1 MRGSLNRRT
10 AHNET
15 VDDYR
20 IYWWYMLAAGGLL
33 NIELCTAW
41 HCCICKL
48 LCKRHPHEKA
58 DDWRPIRTGTA
69 VSIGL
74 TFFFEHFY
82 SRTRRLD
89 INRRSKGARARV
101 SGVAK
106 MQISIHFCQSCIDLK
121 CVCWVTGVSCPF
133 LPFLCLALIHFE
145 TNQLHLCSS
154 KQSIYG
160 CSGATGTGTDIFR
173 VSLLISFPFSFV
185 TF

>member
-41 HCCICKL
+41 RCCICKL
-48 LCKRHPHEKA
+48 LCKRHPHKTA

-74 TFFFEHFY
+74 TFFLNTSILEHVALT
-82 SRTRRLD
+82 SIVARRVPVQGL
-89 INRRSKGARARV
+89 
-101 SGVAK
+101 VA
-106 MQISIHFCQSCIDLK
+106 
-121 CVCWVTGVSCPF
+121 
-133 LPFLCLALIHFE
+133 
-145 TNQLHLCSS
+145 
-154 KQSIYG
+154 
-160 CSGATGTGTDIFR
+160 
-173 VSLLISFPFSFV
+173 
-185 TF
+185 